1 VRHDLPHMPSLGVS
15 SLDSR
20 PLWRHGG
27 LLFAVYVLGK
37 VTVEHA
43 EDEGDPSL
51 ATKCRGCSSPLL
63 WVVAPDKR
71 CPAEPILPT
80 RFPFVADALAETVI
94 LRAIPGDERC
104 GLAGSRFRYLWSM
117 RCAIANSAETPR
129 RCPID
134 FDFDSWGGASEK
146 IRAPDPRFAAE
157 RHRVMEYFS
166 PVGLRFLA
174 RSGMAFAMMSRRRG
188 AVGPIDESCYARRC
202 PRRPTDRLS
211 W

>member
-1 VRHDLPHMPSLGVS
+1 MATWRPPFLPFTLSAR
-15 SLDSR
+15 SR
-20 PLWRHGG
+20 SNTPRMRETHLSRQSAG
-27 LLFAVYVLGK
+27 AVQ
-37 VTVEHA
+37 A
-43 EDEGDPSL
+43 
-51 ATKCRGCSSPLL
+51 PLL

-71 CPAEPILPT
+71 RPAEPILPT

-94 LRAIPGDERC
+94 LRAIPDDERC

-129 RCPID
+129 RCPVD

-174 RSGMAFAMMSRRRG
+174 RSGMAFAVMSRRRG